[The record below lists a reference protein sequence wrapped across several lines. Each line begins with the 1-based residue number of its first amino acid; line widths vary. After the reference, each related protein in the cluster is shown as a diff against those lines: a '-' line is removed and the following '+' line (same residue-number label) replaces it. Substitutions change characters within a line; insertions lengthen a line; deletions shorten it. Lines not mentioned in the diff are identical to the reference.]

1 MKMIRPTIFCDIDGL
16 LLYHHGSGAGQQWYS
31 DANLDSGAD
40 KFTDLLEKKG
50 WYIVLVTA
58 RKECAREDTIRQLRD
73 NGIVYDQLIM
83 GVSSGPR
90 ILLNDSKPDY
100 PETAF
105 AMTLVRNA
113 SIDAQ
118 SLVAKLEGKMR

>member
-1 MKMIRPTIFCDIDGL
+1 MIRPTIFCDIDGL
-16 LLYHHGSGAGQQWYS
+16 LLHHHGFGAGQQWHCS
-31 DANLDSGAD
+31 QTSIKGAMN
-40 KFTDLLEKKG
+40 FLDLLEKKG

-58 RKECAREDTIRQLRD
+58 RKECAREDTIRHLRD
-73 NGIVYDQLIM
+73 NGLIYDQLIM

-113 SIDAQ
+113 SIDAE
-118 SLVAKLEGKMR
+118 SLVSKLEGKMR